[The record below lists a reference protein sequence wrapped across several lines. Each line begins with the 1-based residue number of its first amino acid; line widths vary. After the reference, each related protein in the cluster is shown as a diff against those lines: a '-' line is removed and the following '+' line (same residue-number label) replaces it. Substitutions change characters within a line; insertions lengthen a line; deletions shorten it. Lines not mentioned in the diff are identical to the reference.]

1 MKISNE
7 VANILS
13 NSTVKGIN
21 LFLPK
26 GQLDRKLYVSV
37 DKVLKAIGGKWNRQ
51 RKAHLFSESP
61 EDIIEE
67 ILQTGEYTDA
77 KKEYNFFETPEPLAK
92 QLIEMADIDGGTV
105 LEPSAGRGAIAKF
118 LSCDCVELEKS
129 NWKYLVDHGYNLVG
143 DDFLKF
149 NTSYDYILANPP
161 FQKQQDIDH
170 VTHMITLARKR
181 VVSVMS
187 ASILFRTNRKT
198 VEFRELVDSYG
209 GTIIPLPEKTFRDS
223 GTNVNTCV
231 VEVTK

>member
-1 MKISNE
+1 MKISND

-21 LFLPK
+21 LFLPE

-37 DKVLKAIGGKWNRQ
+37 DKVLNAIGGKWNR
-51 RKAHLFSESP
+51 KGKSHIFGSNP
-61 EDIIEE
+61 ENIIEE

-92 QLIEMADIDGGTV
+92 QLIEMAEIDGGTV
-105 LEPSAGRGAIAKF
+105 LEPSAGRGAIARF
-118 LSCDCVELEKS
+118 VCCDCVEIEKE
-129 NWKYLVDHGYNLVG
+129 NRKYLSETGFSLVG
-143 DDFLKF
+143 SDFLQF
-149 NTSYDYILANPP
+149 NIPFDYIIANPP
-161 FQKQQDIDH
+161 FQKQQDISH
-170 VTHMITLARKR
+170 VTHMISLARKK

-187 ASILFRTNRKT
+187 ASVLFRTNRKT
-198 VEFRELVDSYG
+198 VEFRELIDRWNG
-209 GTIIPLPEKTFRDS
+209 IITPLPEKAFKDS